1 MSTTARPGSL
11 WLGAAGLFAAT
22 ATAVLNGGCSVLFHV
37 DADQCSTTSDCL
49 ARGADFAGAVCKAG
63 TCVLVD
69 AGAMTMDSSLGLA
82 DTGPDTSMGVG
93 GDAGPDAAAMDASE
107 AGVDAGPAC
116 TTYAECPI
124 PVGNHPEVTCSP
136 DTHTCIQLTTDQCPF
151 ALGDYKYTKQ
161 IAPIVIGAFA
171 TFPTNPTD
179 HPSYRNYALAISEFT
194 SQAGIP
200 AGPGNTLRMPV
211 AVLCNDDTTQVTAGM
226 NHLANDV
233 HVPAVITALDSA
245 DVKATF
251 SNYGFQ
257 TTANLFIVNPF
268 GADST
273 LTALTRGA
281 QLWHM
286 LGTPNDLAGAY
297 RALIPRIENYIR
309 TTPPWSLGPT
319 NPLRI
324 ATVTAQATVLTD
336 LAGAVTMATQ
346 PITWNNGNGQF
357 ASSQTASFDPENLLG
372 STLNGTPLSS
382 IDVTTA
388 VSDLLAFQP
397 HVVISFASDEFITL
411 LQTLD
416 LEWASTRPDGG
427 VNGPPPL
434 YVISAYNSD
443 STTLLGWVR
452 NSEDHR
458 RRVVG
463 VNFASTTQTTVLNAY
478 ASRFVQAGNPASA
491 LGSENYYDA
500 MYFAIDSLVGAASSA
515 THPGPLSGTDLG
527 GGMLRL
533 IAPAGTPYNMGP
545 TDMGN
550 IFATLDAT
558 NTNAISLTGALG
570 SPVFNTATG
579 ARVGQGDVYCITI
592 NPASDAGPA
601 STTFAYDALRLTPS
615 SDGGAPVLAGATS
628 CAPGL

>member
-1 MSTTARPGSL
+1 MPNSARPGSL
-11 WLGAAGLFAAT
+11 WLGGAGLLAAT
-22 ATAVLNGGCSVLFHV
+22 ATAVLSGGCSVLFHI
-37 DADQCSTTSDCL
+37 DADQCATTADCT
-49 ARGADFAGAVCKAG
+49 ARGGAFAGAVCMAG
-63 TCVLVD
+63 TCVVED
-69 AGAMTMDSSLGLA
+69 AGGTTA
-82 DTGPDTSMGVG
+82 DASMVGSDAGPDTSVG
-93 GDAGPDAAAMDASE
+93 GGVEAGPDAAE
-107 AGVDAGPAC
+107 AGIDAGPMC
-116 TTYAECPI
+116 TTSADCPVPI
-124 PVGNHPEVTCSP
+124 MGNHPEVTCSP
-136 DTHTCIQLTTDQCPF
+136 DTHTCIQLTTDECPY
-151 ALGDYKYTKQ
+151 ALGDYKYSKQ

-171 TFPTNPTD
+171 TFPANPTD

-211 AVLCNDDTTQVTAGM
+211 AVLCNDDTAQVTTAM
-226 NHLANDV
+226 NHLVADV
-233 HVPAVITALDSA
+233 HVPAVVTALDSA

-251 SNYGFQ
+251 SNYGFN
-257 TTANLFIVNPF
+257 TTPNLFVVNPF

-273 LTALTRGA
+273 LTALPRGA

-286 LGTPNDLAGAY
+286 LGTPNDLATAY
-297 RALIPRIENYIR
+297 SALIPRIEAYIR
-309 TTPPWSLGPT
+309 NTPPWSLGPT

-336 LAGAVTMATQ
+336 LAGAVATQ
-346 PITWNNGNGQF
+346 AITWNNGNGQF
-357 ASSQTASFDPENLLG
+357 ASSQTASFDPEYLLG

-397 HVVISFASDEFITL
+397 QVVISFASDEFITL

-416 LEWASTRPDGG
+416 LEWGSGRPDGG
-427 VNGPPPL
+427 SYGPPPL
-434 YVISAYNSD
+434 YVVSAYNSD

-452 NSEDHR
+452 NIEANR

-463 VNFASTTQTTVLNAY
+463 IDFASTTQTTVLNAY
-478 ASRFVQAGNPASA
+478 ETRFVQAGNPASA

-500 MYFAIDSLVGAASSA
+500 MYFAIDSLVGAASSV
-515 THPGPLSGTDLG
+515 THAGSLNGTDLG

-533 IAPAGTPYNMGP
+533 IAPAGTPYSMGP
-545 TDMGN
+545 ADMGN

-570 SPVFNTATG
+570 SPVFNTQTG
-579 ARVGQGDVYCITI
+579 ARVGQGDVYCVTI

-601 STTFAYDALRLTPS
+601 STTFAFDALRLTPS
-615 SDGGAPVLAGATS
+615 SDGGAPVLTGATS